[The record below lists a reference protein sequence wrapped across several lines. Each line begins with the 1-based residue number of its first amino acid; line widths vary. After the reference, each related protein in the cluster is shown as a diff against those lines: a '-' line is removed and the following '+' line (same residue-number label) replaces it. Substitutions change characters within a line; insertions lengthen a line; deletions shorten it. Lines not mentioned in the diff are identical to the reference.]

1 MFNKKRIIGLC
12 SAAIMLAAMA
22 GAPAHAAPGDLVVSG
37 GTLDFDPTGAP
48 TFSVFSPVTLNGTPQ
63 LTSAMIT
70 PFTVV
75 DPTGTGAGWH
85 VVLTVPD
92 LVNAA
97 AYSGAG
103 DTIAATNVTM
113 SAPVIRGAAGSLTTG
128 VTASAVT
135 GVGLSTGVTIV
146 SAALTDGEGTYLI
159 SPRILKVTVPDTA
172 QTGTY
177 ASAAVVSIASTP

>member
-1 MFNKKRIIGLC
+1 MFKNKRIIGVLS
-12 SAAIMLAAMA
+12 SAVVLALMIA
-22 GAPAHAAPGDLVVSG
+22 APAHAAPGDLVITG

-85 VVLTVPD
+85 VTLTVPD
-92 LVNAA
+92 LTEPV
-97 AYSGAG
+97 SG
-103 DTIAATNVTM
+103 DVIAATNITM
-113 SAPVIRGAAGSLTTG
+113 SAPVIRGAAGSSTTG

-135 GVGLSTGVTIV
+135 GAGLATGVTIV
-146 SAALTDGEGTYLI
+146 SAATTSGEGTYLI

-177 ASAAVVSIASTP
+177 ASAAIVSIASTP